1 MTPKEKAQELFNTFS
16 DIEHLGVNGKYNGNW
31 EWSSFLW
38 RKQSKQCALI
48 AVDELI
54 DQCWSYREID
64 LGLALE
70 YWEEVKNEIEKL

>member
-1 MTPKEKAQELFNTFS
+1 MTPKEKAVRLVDRYLDEVINETDINFPLELPKRLA
-16 DIEHLGVNGKYNGNW
+16 I
-31 EWSSFLW
+31 
-38 RKQSKQCALI
+38 I